1 MHQKT
6 TCTVTITHKFSVRAE
21 TVFDAWLDPQ
31 IAGKFLFVTPGGIMR
46 KVEID
51 ARVGGQFCIIENRH
65 GNDAEHVGE
74 YLEIARPHR
83 LQFSFGGKPFPA
95 TLVSLTIQELG
106 NGCELRLF
114 HDGVWLEYEA
124 SVNEGWKAILTTL
137 SSLLSS

>member
-31 IAGKFLFVTPGGIMR
+31 IAGKFLFATPGGIMR

-51 ARVGGQFCIIENRH
+51 ARV